1 MRTIDLS
8 LPVRCL
14 LLLICVVAVT
24 AIRSHAEASG
34 PFTWGVTTHVA
45 NTGWGRMIRLA
56 DGRWLSVG
64 TLYPSSTT
72 NTLQLQIST
81 DNARTWKKLS
91 GVEEPG
97 RRMDNGELI
106 QLPNGTILLSGR
118 SVIENASFHFPV
130 YQSKNNGATW
140 TFLSMAETNDAV
152 VRGNQPSQGLWEPKF
167 FLLPHGKLGIAYASE
182 KHSVGTPAYSQICE
196 ERVSSDN
203 GATWGPEIV
212 LVSQVGGGGLR
223 PGMPVV
229 IPLHDGRY
237 FEICEVVG
245 LDNAAVFFKISPDG
259 VHWPSGLGTSIAMQH
274 AGPWVASLA
283 DGRLV
288 VTSCSNQVSTSLDNG
303 RTWTLSVPPAWNIG
317 FTLSFPAIYQ
327 TGPREIAVMNTHD
340 GVHIRFGSFV
350 PRKSKT
356 KSKAASKAE

>member
-1 MRTIDLS
+1 MKIRNPL
-8 LPVRCL
+8 LPVRYL
-14 LLLICVVAVT
+14 LLLICGVAVT
-24 AIRSHAEASG
+24 AIRSNAEVPG
-34 PFTWGVTTHVA
+34 LFTWGVTTHVA

-91 GVEEPG
+91 GVEESG

-118 SVIENASFHFPV
+118 SVVENTSYHLPV
-130 YQSKNNGATW
+130 YQSKDFGATW
-140 TFLSMAETNDAV
+140 SFLSMADSNDAV
-152 VRGNQPSQGLWEPKF
+152 VSGNQPSQGLWEPKF
-167 FLLPHGKLGIAYASE
+167 FLLPHGKLAIAYASE
-182 KHSVGTPAYSQICE
+182 KHSVGASAYSQICA
-196 ERVSSDN
+196 ERVSLDN

-229 IPLHDGRY
+229 IQMHDGRY
-237 FEICEVVG
+237 FEVCEVVG
-245 LDNAAVFFKISPDG
+245 LDNAAVFFKISRDG
-259 VHWPSGLGTSIAMQH
+259 THWPPGLGTPIALQH
-274 AGPWVASLA
+274 AGPWVAALA

-288 VTSCSNQVSTSLDNG
+288 VTSCSNQISTSDDNG
-303 RTWTLSVPPAWNIG
+303 HTWSWSTPPAWDLG

-327 TGPREIAVMNTHD
+327 TGPREIAVMNTHG
-340 GVHIRFGSFV
+340 GVQIRFGSFV
-350 PRKSKT
+350 PRKTSEVKV
-356 KSKAASKAE
+356 KPSHRL